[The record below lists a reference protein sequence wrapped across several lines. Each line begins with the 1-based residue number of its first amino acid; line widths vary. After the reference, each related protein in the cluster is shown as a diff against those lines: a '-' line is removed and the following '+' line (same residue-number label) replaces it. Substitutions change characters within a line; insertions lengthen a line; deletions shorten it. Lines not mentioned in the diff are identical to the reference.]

1 MVYTARKRLHQDD
14 RNREMEDKYLG
25 KTSESF
31 MQSNVAFCDEKGA
44 QRCLGFGNRE
54 AFCKLKQA
62 GIQWHIDAT
71 FDIVPPD
78 FYQLL
83 IVSVYEESTSM
94 FLPCHYILMTNKTIL
109 SYVVALSMMKMMIGN
124 CDPGYVIHDFELAI
138 PKALKKVFPNAKPTG
153 CYFHFV
159 QCITRR
165 MIHYGIPQHI
175 AFKEVDWFK
184 LLTVVP
190 KNEIFEKALP
200 FIEFNILVMNASSE
214 GVKSCYHIY
223 QYRLRTITYSI
234 DIQKRAGIFKKYQP
248 KNCPQLVFKACKK

>member
-1 MVYTARKRLHQDD
+1 
-14 RNREMEDKYLG
+14 
-25 KTSESF
+25 